1 MAFWNTA
8 IKLKYF
14 PSYIHHLCFC
24 FIPVVVLSNVFLPLL
39 VAKIGVSLLMQTSL
53 HTHFLEMEALQVP
66 SPKEVVSLS
75 SRWIQN
81 FILKI
86 LEKNYFCLVCM
97 NAGVL
102 IICWVTKSMINMFQW
117 FQYKCFLT
125 VCWPYYHGVSEVSLA
140 MYEKISKSILKSL
153 KTGF

>member
-1 MAFWNTA
+1 MLLFHSCCCAFKCILAFACSKDWCVLVNADVTA
-8 IKLKYF
+8 YSF
-14 PSYIHHLCFC
+14 FGDGSF
-24 FIPVVVLSNVFLPLL
+24 
-39 VAKIGVSLLMQTSL
+39 TS
-53 HTHFLEMEALQVP
+53 
-66 SPKEVVSLS
+66 SLS
-75 SRWIQN
+75 KRSSKSFQQMN
-81 FILKI
+81 SEFHLKI

-125 VCWPYYHGVSEVSLA
+125 VCWPYYHGVSEISLA

-153 KTGF
+153 KIGV